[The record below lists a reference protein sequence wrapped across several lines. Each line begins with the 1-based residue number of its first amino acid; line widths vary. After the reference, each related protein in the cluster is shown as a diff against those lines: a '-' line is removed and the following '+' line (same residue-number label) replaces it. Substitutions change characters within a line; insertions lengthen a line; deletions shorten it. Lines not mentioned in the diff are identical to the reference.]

1 MTKTL
6 HALAKFA
13 DLRKT
18 ADTLDYVVL
27 EGQLGEGEACL
38 IAQMAKAIRADV
50 DALELV
56 LQSEHAAEHVS
67 QERSPRSP
75 NLH

>member
-6 HALAKFA
+6 HAVAKFA

-38 IAQMAKAIRADV
+38 LAQMAKSIRADV
-50 DALELV
+50 AALELV
-56 LQSEHAAEHVS
+56 WQSEQPTDDVPPD
-67 QERSPRSP
+67 RSR
-75 NLH
+75 HMH